1 MITTA
6 SLFCGAG
13 GESAG
18 RELAFEQLGIDT
30 RRFTGLALNHWDLA
44 VGVHGRNFPH
54 VRVVQEDITAVTAAD
69 FGLKHIDLL
78 WASPS
83 CVHHSRARGG
93 KPREEQQ
100 RSHAWQ
106 VVERWLRVADVDVFL
121 MENVPEF
128 QEWGPLYDTHSDGC
142 DGKHDPEDVDEN
154 GFPNWCFCHFNKP
167 IPARKGEYFRAFVDE
182 LRGLGYEVDYRVLC
196 AADYGDPTTRR
207 RLFLQ
212 AVKDG
217 RGIHW
222 PQQTHR
228 DPRKATGL
236 FDTPLPPWR
245 AAAEC
250 IDWSI
255 PCPSIF
261 DRKRPL
267 AAATLRRIAAGI
279 QRYVIDGKP
288 FLVNLTHGGRVESL
302 EDPLKTIT
310 GANRGEKALVT
321 PYIVNM
327 RGTSASQISGS
338 ACDITEPLKTISCG
352 GTHAA
357 LIVPFLERNFGGPGG
372 FQAPAVGIDQPLPTV
387 TANSHTSLIAATIV
401 GIDNKSA
408 SNGAYSIDNPLGTQ
422 TTKARHCLVATFL
435 TEYYGSGSQDQDL
448 SRPLRTVR
456 THDCHALVTVE
467 IDGQTYAITDIGM
480 RMLEPHELA
489 RAMGFP
495 DDYQWLTPEGSLL
508 TKADRVKMIGNACP
522 VNTVAALIRAVVM
535 ARGQA
540 FGMMAA

>member
-18 RELAFEQLGIDT
+18 RELAFERLGIDT
-30 RRFTGLALNHWDLA
+30 RLFTGLALNHWDLA

-54 VRVVQEDITAVTAAD
+54 VKVVQEDITAVTAAD
-69 FGLKHIDLL
+69 FGVKHIDLL

-106 VVERWLRVADVDVFL
+106 VVERWLKVADVDVFL

-128 QEWGPLYDTHSDGC
+128 VEWGPLDDQNQPV
-142 DGKHDPEDVDEN
+142 K
-154 GFPNWCFCHFNKP
+154 
-167 IPARKGEYFRAFVDE
+167 ARKGEYFQAFVDE
-182 LRGLGYEVDYRVLC
+182 LRGLGYEVEYRVLC

-222 PQQTHR
+222 PSPTHK
-228 DPRKATGL
+228 DPRKASDL
-236 FDTPLPPWR
+236 FADDLPPWR
-245 AAAEC
+245 PAAEC

-255 PCPSIF
+255 PVPSIF
-261 DRKRPL
+261 GRKKPL
-267 AAATLRRIAAGI
+267 AEATLKRIAAGVR
-279 QRYVIDGKP
+279 RYVIDGK
-288 FLVNLTHGGRVESL
+288 
-302 EDPLKTIT
+302 
-310 GANRGEKALVT
+310 

-327 RGTSASQISGS
+327 RGTSAGQIDGS
-338 ACDITEPLKTISCG
+338 ACGIGEPLKTISCG

-372 FQAPAVGIDQPLPTV
+372 YQAPAVGIDQPVPTI
-387 TANSHTSLIAATIV
+387 TANSHSSLIAASIV

-408 SNGAYSIDNPLGTQ
+408 SNGAYSIDLPLGTQ
-422 TTKARHCLVATFL
+422 TTKARHCLVAAFL
-435 TEYYGSGSQDQDL
+435 MQYYQHGDCASLDS
-448 SRPLRTVR
+448 PLHTIR
-456 THDCHALVTVE
+456 THDCHAMVTVE
-467 IDGQTYAITDIGM
+467 IDGETYVITDIGM

-495 DDYQWLTPEGSLL
+495 DDYQWTAADGSLL
-508 TKADRVKMIGNACP
+508 TKMDRVKMIGNACP
-522 VNTVAALIRAVVM
+522 VNTVAELIRAIVL
-535 ARGQA
+535 ARGEA
-540 FGMMAA
+540 FGMEVAV

>member
-54 VRVVQEDITAVTAAD
+54 VKVVQEDITAVTASD

-106 VVERWLRVADVDVFL
+106 VVERWLKVADVDVFL

-128 QEWGPLYDTHSDGC
+128 AEWGPLN
-142 DGKHDPEDVDEN
+142 DEN
-154 GFPNWCFCHFNKP
+154 QP
-167 IPARKGEYFRAFVDE
+167 IKARKGEYFRAFVEE
-182 LRGLGYEVDYRVLC
+182 LKNLGYEVDYRVLC

-212 AVKDG
+212 AVKDS

-228 DPRKATGL
+228 DPRKAIGL
-236 FDTPLPPWR
+236 FDTALPAWR
-245 AAAEC
+245 PAADI

-261 DRKRPL
+261 GRKKPL
-267 AAATLRRIAAGI
+267 ATATLKRIAAGVK
-279 QRYVIDGKP
+279 RYVLDGKP
-288 FLVNLTHGGRVESL
+288 
-302 EDPLKTIT
+302 
-310 GANRGEKALVT
+310 
-321 PYIVNM
+321 YIVTM
-327 RGTSASQISGS
+327 RGTSDAHIAAAAKGVG
-338 ACDITEPLKTISCG
+338 EPLRTLSCG

-357 LIVPFLERNFGGPGG
+357 LVIPFLERNFGGPGG
-372 FQAPAVGIDQPLPTV
+372 YQAPAVGLEQPMPTV
-387 TANSHTSLIAATIV
+387 TANSHTSLIAASII

-422 TTKARHCLVATFL
+422 TTKARHCLVAAFL
-435 TEYYGSGSQDQDL
+435 MQFYGNGDCTSLDS
-448 SRPLRTVR
+448 PLRTIR
-456 THDCHALVTVE
+456 THGCHSLVTVE
-467 IDGQTYAITDIGM
+467 IDGATYAITDIGM

-495 DDYQWLTPEGSLL
+495 DDYQWTKADGSLL
-508 TKADRVKMIGNACP
+508 TKRDRVKMIGNACP
-522 VNTVAALIRAVVM
+522 VNTVAALIRAVVT

-540 FGMMAA
+540 FGMCPATAPVVYQ